1 MGWIMD
7 DGVPAVEKSGETL
20 YPHLSGVGD
29 VGNERGRMD
38 KKAVGVSFFLLLG
51 IFVSRDWTA

>member
-7 DGVPAVEKSGETL
+7 GGVPAVEKSGETL

-29 VGNERGRMD
+29 VGNERGGWTKRQS
-38 KKAVGVSFFLLLG
+38 GFLFFLLLG